1 MGYLIGDPHKAKTQS
16 VYSKQERNPPRA
28 TGVCPKL
35 VCPQIRSPTQGGPDA
50 SGRQAVGQE
59 LGLAVC
65 PSDETQMQLPSGRT
79 PFNPGRQ

>member
-28 TGVCPKL
+28 TGVYPEL

-50 SGRQAVGQE
+50 SGSQSVGSSVWQWE
-59 LGLAVC
+59 GAMEMKQTCL
-65 PSDETQMQLPSGRT
+65 E
-79 PFNPGRQ
+79 